1 MLDDKAQLEKGMQIL
16 GFENTP
22 QIISKLL
29 IYKELLIKWNN
40 SFNLTSVKNTEIV
53 THHFLDCLAVIPFI
67 KSSTLLD
74 VGTGAGLPGIV
85 IAIVNPDI
93 KVSLID
99 KVGKKITFI
108 KRIIAELEIKNIE
121 TYHDRVELLTS
132 EEKYDGIISRAFSN
146 MEVFIKSTKHLIKS
160 QGVWYGMKSK
170 KILDDEMV
178 NINDPWAL
186 EKLDV
191 PFLQAER
198 YLVKVSSS

>member
-16 GFENTP
+16 GFENIP

-121 TYHDRVELLTS
+121 TYHERVELLTS

-170 KILDDEMV
+170 KILDDEMI

>member
-16 GFENTP
+16 GFENIP
-22 QIISKLL
+22 QIIGKLL

-67 KSSTLLD
+67 NSSTLLD

-170 KILDDEMV
+170 KILDDEMI
-178 NINDPWAL
+178 NINDPWTL

>member
-16 GFENTP
+16 GFENIP

-29 IYKELLIKWNN
+29 IYKELLMKWNN

-53 THHFLDCLAVIPFI
+53 SHHFLDCLAVIPFI

-108 KRIIAELEIKNIE
+108 RRIIAELEIKNIE

-146 MEVFIKSTKHLIKS
+146 MEVFIKSTKHLIKR

-170 KILDDEMV
+170 KILDDEMI
-178 NINDPWAL
+178 NINDPWVL

-191 PFLQAER
+191 PLLRAER

>member
-40 SFNLTSVKNTEIV
+40 SFNLTAVTNKEIV

-93 KVSLID
+93 KVSLVD
-99 KVGKKITFI
+99 KVGKKINFI

-121 TYHDRVELLTS
+121 PYHDRVELLTS

-178 NINDPWAL
+178 SINDPWAL

>member
-16 GFENTP
+16 GFENIP

-29 IYKELLIKWNN
+29 IYKELLMKWNN

-53 THHFLDCLAVIPFI
+53 THHFLDCLAVTPFI

-121 TYHDRVELLTS
+121 TYHERVELLTS

-170 KILDDEMV
+170 KILDDEMI
-178 NINDPWAL
+178 NINDPWVL
-186 EKLDV
+186 EKLDI

>member
-16 GFENTP
+16 GFENIP

-67 KSSTLLD
+67 KSSRLLD

-146 MEVFIKSTKHLIKS
+146 MEVFIKSTKHLIKR

-170 KILDDEMV
+170 KILDDEMI
-178 NINDPWAL
+178 NINDPWVL
-186 EKLDV
+186 EKLDI

>member
-1 MLDDKAQLEKGMQIL
+1 LLDDKAQLEKGMQIL
-16 GFENTP
+16 GFENIP

-29 IYKELLIKWNN
+29 IYKKLLIKWNN

-67 KSSTLLD
+67 KSSKLLD

-170 KILDDEMV
+170 KILDDEMI
-178 NINDPWAL
+178 NINDPWTL

>member
-40 SFNLTSVKNTEIV
+40 SFNLTSVTNKEIV

-93 KVSLID
+93 KVSLVD
-99 KVGKKITFI
+99 KVGKKINFI
-108 KRIIAELEIKNIE
+108 KRIIAELDIKNIE
-121 TYHDRVELLTS
+121 TYHDRVELLSS

-146 MEVFIKSTKHLIKS
+146 MEVFIKSTKHLIKT

-170 KILDDEMV
+170 KILDDEMI

>member
-1 MLDDKAQLEKGMQIL
+1 LLDDKAQLEKGMQIL
-16 GFENTP
+16 GFENIP

-29 IYKELLIKWNN
+29 IYKKLLIKWNN

-170 KILDDEMV
+170 KFLDDEMI
-178 NINDPWAL
+178 NINDPWTL

>member
-1 MLDDKAQLEKGMQIL
+1 LLDDKAQLEKGMQIL

-40 SFNLTSVKNTEIV
+40 SFNLTSVTNKEIV

-93 KVSLID
+93 KVSLVD
-99 KVGKKITFI
+99 KVGKKINFI

-121 TYHDRVELLTS
+121 PYHDRVELLTS
-132 EEKYDGIISRAFSN
+132 EEKYDGVISRAFSN

-178 NINDPWAL
+178 SINDPWAL

>member
-40 SFNLTSVKNTEIV
+40 SFNLTSVTNKEIV

-93 KVSLID
+93 KVSLVD
-99 KVGKKITFI
+99 KVGKKINFI

-121 TYHDRVELLTS
+121 PYHDRVELLTS

-146 MEVFIKSTKHLIKS
+146 MEVFIKSTKHLIKR

-178 NINDPWAL
+178 SINDPWAL
-186 EKLDV
+186 EKLDI
-191 PFLQAER
+191 PFLEAER

>member
-16 GFENTP
+16 GFENIP

-108 KRIIAELEIKNIE
+108 KRVIAELEIKNIE

-170 KILDDEMV
+170 KILDDEMI

-186 EKLDV
+186 EKLDI

>member
-16 GFENTP
+16 GLENIP

-29 IYKELLIKWNN
+29 IYKELLMKWNN

-67 KSSTLLD
+67 KSSRLLD

-108 KRIIAELEIKNIE
+108 KRIVAELGIKNIE

-170 KILDDEMV
+170 KILDDEMI
-178 NINDPWAL
+178 NINDPWVL
-186 EKLDV
+186 EKLDI
-191 PFLQAER
+191 PFLKAER

>member
-93 KVSLID
+93 KVSLVD
-99 KVGKKITFI
+99 KVGKKINFI

-121 TYHDRVELLTS
+121 PYHDRVELLTS

-146 MEVFIKSTKHLIKS
+146 MEVFIKSTKHLIKR

-170 KILDDEMV
+170 KILDDEMI
-178 NINDPWAL
+178 NINEPWTL

>member
-16 GFENTP
+16 GFENIP

-29 IYKELLIKWNN
+29 IYKELLMKWNN

-99 KVGKKITFI
+99 KVGKKIAFI
-108 KRIIAELEIKNIE
+108 KRVVLELEIKNIE
-121 TYHDRVELLTS
+121 THHNRVELLIS

-170 KILDDEMV
+170 KILDDEMI
-178 NINDPWAL
+178 NINDPWVL
-186 EKLDV
+186 EKLDI
-191 PFLQAER
+191 PFLQVER

>member
-16 GFENTP
+16 GFENIP

-29 IYKELLIKWNN
+29 IYKELLMKWNN

-121 TYHDRVELLTS
+121 TYHERVELLTS

-170 KILDDEMV
+170 KILDDEMI
-178 NINDPWAL
+178 NINDPWTL

>member
-16 GFENTP
+16 GFENIP

-29 IYKELLIKWNN
+29 IYKKLLIKWNN

-53 THHFLDCLAVIPFI
+53 THHFLDCLTVIPFI

-170 KILDDEMV
+170 KILDDEMI
-178 NINDPWAL
+178 NINDPWTL

>member
-16 GFENTP
+16 GLENIP

-29 IYKELLIKWNN
+29 IYKELLMKWNN

-53 THHFLDCLAVIPFI
+53 THHFLDCLAVSPFI

-121 TYHDRVELLTS
+121 TYHERVELLTS

-170 KILDDEMV
+170 KILDDEMI
-178 NINDPWAL
+178 NINDPWVL
-186 EKLDV
+186 EKLDI

>member
-1 MLDDKAQLEKGMQIL
+1 LLDDKAQLEKGMQIL
-16 GFENTP
+16 GFENIP

-29 IYKELLIKWNN
+29 IYKELLMKWNN

-67 KSSTLLD
+67 KSSRLLD

-146 MEVFIKSTKHLIKS
+146 MEVFIKSTKHLIKN

-170 KILDDEMV
+170 KILDDEMI
-178 NINDPWAL
+178 NINDPWVL
-186 EKLDV
+186 EKLDI

>member
-16 GFENTP
+16 GFENIP

-67 KSSTLLD
+67 NSSRLLD

-170 KILDDEMV
+170 KILDDEMI

-186 EKLDV
+186 EKLDI

-198 YLVKVSSS
+198 YLVKVSNS

>member
-29 IYKELLIKWNN
+29 IYKKLLIKWNN
-40 SFNLTSVKNTEIV
+40 SFNLTSVTNKEIV

-93 KVSLID
+93 KVSLVD
-99 KVGKKITFI
+99 KVGKKINFI

-121 TYHDRVELLTS
+121 PYHDRVELLTS

-146 MEVFIKSTKHLIKS
+146 MEVFIKSTKHLIKR

-178 NINDPWAL
+178 SINDPWAL

>member
-16 GFENTP
+16 GFENIP

-29 IYKELLIKWNN
+29 IYKELLMKWNN

-67 KSSTLLD
+67 KSSRLLD

-146 MEVFIKSTKHLIKS
+146 MEVFIKSTKHLIKR

-178 NINDPWAL
+178 SINDPWAL
-186 EKLDV
+186 EKLDI
-191 PFLQAER
+191 PFLEAER

>member
-16 GFENTP
+16 GFENIP

-29 IYKELLIKWNN
+29 IYKDLLVKWNN

-67 KSSTLLD
+67 NSSRLLD

-93 KVSLID
+93 KVSLVD
-99 KVGKKITFI
+99 KVGKKINFI

-121 TYHDRVELLTS
+121 PYHDRVELLTS

-146 MEVFIKSTKHLIKS
+146 MEVFIKSTKHLIKR

-170 KILDDEMV
+170 KILDDEMI

>member
-1 MLDDKAQLEKGMQIL
+1 MLDDKAQLEKGMEIL
-16 GFENTP
+16 GFENIP

-40 SFNLTSVKNTEIV
+40 SFNLTSVKNKEIV

-146 MEVFIKSTKHLIKS
+146 MEVFIKSTKHLIKR

-178 NINDPWAL
+178 SINDPWAL

>member
-16 GFENTP
+16 GFENIP

-67 KSSTLLD
+67 KSSRLLD

-170 KILDDEMV
+170 KILDDEMI

-191 PFLQAER
+191 PFLRAER

>member
-1 MLDDKAQLEKGMQIL
+1 LLDDKAQLEKGMQIL

-40 SFNLTSVKNTEIV
+40 SFNLTSVTNKEIV

-93 KVSLID
+93 KVSLVD
-99 KVGKKITFI
+99 KVGKKINFI

-121 TYHDRVELLTS
+121 PYHDRVELLTS

-160 QGVWYGMKSK
+160 RGVWYGMKSK

-178 NINDPWAL
+178 SINDPWAL

>member
-1 MLDDKAQLEKGMQIL
+1 LLDDKAQLEKGMQIL

-40 SFNLTSVKNTEIV
+40 SFNLTSVTNKEIV

-93 KVSLID
+93 KVSLVD
-99 KVGKKITFI
+99 KVGKKINFI

-121 TYHDRVELLTS
+121 PYHDRVELLTS

-146 MEVFIKSTKHLIKS
+146 MEVFIKSTKHLIKR

-170 KILDDEMV
+170 KILDDEMI

-186 EKLDV
+186 EKLDI

>member
-16 GFENTP
+16 GFENIP

-67 KSSTLLD
+67 KSSRLLD

-121 TYHDRVELLTS
+121 TYHERVELLTS

-170 KILDDEMV
+170 KILDDEMI
-178 NINDPWAL
+178 NINDPWVL
-186 EKLDV
+186 EKLDI